1 MYNDNDLEFTYSIHE
16 DVSDIPMIEREGVL
30 PNNFNIVKELLELN
44 SDLAPLNEETFQ
56 DRANKAILSLE
67 LMDID
72 KFIKANDCQEIS
84 NPTFFYQNGSPTS
97 DGLLSNEIFG
107 ITQKDRA
114 GIFAY
119 IDLGDWFIDPSC

>member
-16 DVSDIPMIEREGVL
+16 DVSDIPMIERKGVL

-56 DRANKAILSLE
+56 DRANKAVLSLE

-84 NPTFFYQNGSPTS
+84 NPTFF
-97 DGLLSNEIFG
+97 
-107 ITQKDRA
+107 
-114 GIFAY
+114 
-119 IDLGDWFIDPSC
+119 